1 MTEQHRTAS
10 AANKQRF
17 QGLQIS
23 RPLATTFTWT
33 VVALLTVNSAFAQP
47 RTAKPSTTPGKAAVV
62 PAAAE
67 AQAKGLWLKSFSDIQ
82 QIAVPTGWYVAPLWS
97 GPGCISQRLKPAKE
111 MRSIVDY
118 FVREYKVV
126 GGVPTAAEIKARQE
140 ILKSADHALTQ
151 KEKDSIPELL
161 SAYNSK
167 SKEPIKLDKCQTLN
181 LHGRRAIYI
190 EGSAPPGDDAFDD
203 GEKCCGYFVD
213 TSMNGTRMVE
223 LLYRADPDMYDK
235 FLSIATQSMNSVRW
249 K

>member
-10 AANKQRF
+10 AANKQCF
-17 QGLQIS
+17 QVITTS
-23 RPLATTFTWT
+23 RPLATTFTLT
-33 VVALLTVNSAFAQP
+33 VVALLTVTSAFAQP
-47 RTAKPSTTPGKAAVV
+47 RTAKPSTTPGKAVAV
-62 PAAAE
+62 PTAAPTT
-67 AQAKGLWLKSFSDIQ
+67 GLWLKSFSDIQ
-82 QIAVPTGWYVAPLWS
+82 QIAVPSGWYAAPLWS

-111 MRSIVDY
+111 MSSIVDY
-118 FVREYKVV
+118 FVREYKVA
-126 GGVPTAAEIKARQE
+126 GAVPTAAEIKARQE

-167 SKEPIKLDKCQTLN
+167 SKAPIKLDKCQTLN
-181 LHGRRAIYI
+181 LHGRRAIYF
-190 EGSAPPGDDAFDD
+190 EGSAPPGEDAFDD

-223 LLYRADPDMYDK
+223 LHYRAEPDMYDK
-235 FLSIATQSMNSVRW
+235 FLSIVTQSMNSVRW